1 MLFEEYGDEV
11 KYWLTINEQ
20 NTMILYPGAIGL
32 PKGGVLPS
40 RRELYQMNHHMML
53 AQARAMK
60 LCHAMCS
67 QAVRLTRRS
76 I

>member
-20 NTMILYPGAIGL
+20 NTMILHPGAIGL

-40 RRELYQMNHHMML
+40 RRELYQMNPHMMKPL
-53 AQARAMK
+53 RD
-60 LCHAMCS
+60 
-67 QAVRLTRRS
+67 
-76 I
+76 

>member
-1 MLFEEYGDEV
+1 
-11 KYWLTINEQ
+11 
-20 NTMILYPGAIGL
+20 MILYPGAIGL

-53 AQARAMK
+53 AQARVMK
-60 LCHAMCS
+60 LCHAMCP